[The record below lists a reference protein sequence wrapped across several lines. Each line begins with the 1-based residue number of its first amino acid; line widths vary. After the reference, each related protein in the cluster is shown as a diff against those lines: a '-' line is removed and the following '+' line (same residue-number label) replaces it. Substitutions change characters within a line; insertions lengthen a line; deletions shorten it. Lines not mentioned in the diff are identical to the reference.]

1 MIWDNIILPWIS
13 LDFSLRY
20 FGKTLI
26 FIFAISEKSVS
37 LLLRGIDAWVF
48 SFLPT
53 ILPSIERTPQSKVR
67 N

>member
-13 LDFSLRY
+13 LDFSFKY

-26 FIFAISEKSVS
+26 FILAISEKRES
-37 LLLRGIDAWVF
+37 LLLRGIETWVF

-53 ILPSIERTPQSKVR
+53 IVPSIDRIPQSNDK